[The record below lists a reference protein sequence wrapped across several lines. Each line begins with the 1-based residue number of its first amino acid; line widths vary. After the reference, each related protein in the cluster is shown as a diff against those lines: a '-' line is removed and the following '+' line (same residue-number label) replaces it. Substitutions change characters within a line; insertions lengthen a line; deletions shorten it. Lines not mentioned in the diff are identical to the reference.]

1 MVQNFDLKVK
11 KANKEQEQ
19 VSEVKT
25 IEITSGGKTF
35 TLHLEPS
42 DKGCA
47 LSVSVFGV
55 GGHPEVT
62 ISRDGVVLVK

>member
-1 MVQNFDLKVK
+1 MCQNFGLKVK
-11 KANKEQEQ
+11 RVNKEPEQ
-19 VSEVKT
+19 ITEVKT
-25 IEITSGGKTF
+25 VEITSGGKTF

-47 LSVSVFGV
+47 LSVSVLGV

-62 ISRDGVVLVK
+62 ISRDGVVFVK